1 VRGEKNSERSEHNP
15 INIKMEPNRPTPPWL
30 HDEPELLAL
39 LDAVLDRFNKQPGKA
54 RTQRLYFPAEKNLP
68 GLKRQDDEAD
78 RLWHFVQELAKLNL
92 CTITQ
97 GKRGPYDPE
106 WKSARLAFLPEAET
120 TLREWLQ
127 RPSETPAI
135 QTWREAVEAEA
146 AKGAFPGDIAPL
158 LKRRI
163 AIPGMSD
170 AEVVAAFAHIGSV
183 EEPLTLRQLSARHF
197 RGDSKRLDERELLLL
212 ALFPDLPLQ
221 PRPLLINVYLPS
233 VCNGVLFIENQ
244 DSYTLACEGR
254 PQAATDLALV
264 YAAGFRG
271 TAERLRQ
278 REEVRLHYAG
288 VGQSRWQA
296 PFEHWWFDQARP
308 PGPLAFWGDLDFAG
322 MAILAGLRQRFGELS
337 AWQPGYRSLLEQL
350 RNQGGHAL
358 EAADKQGQTDPG
370 TTGCVFAD
378 RELLP
383 AIREYG
389 GIDQELLG

>member
-1 VRGEKNSERSEHNP
+1 MKP
-15 INIKMEPNRPTPPWL
+15 DRPTTPPWL
-30 HDEPELLAL
+30 GDEPELLAL
-39 LDAVLDRFNKQPGKA
+39 LGKALDRFDKQPGKT
-54 RTQRLYFPAEKNLP
+54 RSQRLYFPLEKNLP
-68 GLKRQDDEAD
+68 SLKHQDDEAD

-92 CTITQ
+92 CTIAQ
-97 GKRGPYDPE
+97 GRRSPYDPE
-106 WKSARLAFLPEAET
+106 WKGARLAFPPKAEA

-127 RPSETPAI
+127 RPSEIPAI
-135 QTWREAVEAEA
+135 QAWRETVAAEA
-146 AKGAFPGDIAPL
+146 AKGAFPGSIEPL

-170 AEVVAAFAHIGSV
+170 AEVVAAFARIGRI

-197 RGDSKRLDERELLLL
+197 HGDSKRLDEREPLLQ
-212 ALFPDLPLQ
+212 ALFPDLQLQ
-221 PRPLLINVYLPS
+221 PRPLLINVYLPPT
-233 VCNGVLFIENQ
+233 CKGVLFIENQ

-278 REEVRLHYAG
+278 REGVRLHYAG
-288 VGQSRWQA
+288 AGQSHWQA
-296 PFEHWWFDQARP
+296 PFEHWWFEQATP

-322 MAILAGLRQRFGELS
+322 IAILAGLRQRFGALS
-337 AWQPGYRSLLEQL
+337 AWEPGYRPLLEQL
-350 RNQGGHAL
+350 RNQGGHTL
-358 EAADKQGQTDPG
+358 EAADKQGQIDPG
-370 TTGCVFAD
+370 TTGCAFTD